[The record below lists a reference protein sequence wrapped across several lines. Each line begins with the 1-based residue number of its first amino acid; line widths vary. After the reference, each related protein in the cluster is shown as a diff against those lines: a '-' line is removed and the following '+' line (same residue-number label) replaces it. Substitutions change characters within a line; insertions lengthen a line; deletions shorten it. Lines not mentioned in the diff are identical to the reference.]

1 MDYFRNIVLLAAIVG
16 AIAGIGMTVAQQ
28 VTTVPLI
35 LKAEVFEQAG
45 EAKAPPAHTH
55 ESEATATQEHEHGE
69 GWAPQDGFERTAFTL
84 AANVLTGIGFALLLI
99 AVSELAGG
107 ILNWRQGVF
116 WGLAA
121 FAVFTLAPG
130 LGLPPELPAMPAAE
144 LGARQVWWVATAFS
158 TAGGIALLVYG
169 QSALAAIAGVAL
181 LVAPHFIGA
190 PQPLSHDS
198 PIPETL
204 HHSFVVAVVLTT
216 LVFFVLLGGLTGYFR
231 RRLVGTT

>member
-16 AIAGIGMTVAQQ
+16 LIAGIGMTVAQQ
-28 VTTVPLI
+28 LTTVPLI
-35 LKAEVFEQAG
+35 LKAEVFEQAE
-45 EAKAPPAHTH
+45 EAKAPPAHAH
-55 ESEATATQEHEHGE
+55 ESEAAAAHEHGG

-144 LGARQVWWVATAFS
+144 LGARQAWWVATALS

-169 QSALAAIAGVAL
+169 RSVLAALAGVAL
-181 LVAPHFIGA
+181 LVAPHVFGA
-190 PQPLSHDS
+190 PQALSHDS
-198 PIPETL
+198 PIPENL
-204 HHSFVVAVVLTT
+204 HHNFVVAVVMTT

-231 RRLVGTT
+231 RRLVSTA